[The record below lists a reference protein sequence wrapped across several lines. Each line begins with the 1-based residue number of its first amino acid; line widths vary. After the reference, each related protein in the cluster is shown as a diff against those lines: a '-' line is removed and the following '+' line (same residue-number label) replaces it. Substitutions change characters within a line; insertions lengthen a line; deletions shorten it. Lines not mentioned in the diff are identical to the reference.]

1 MIKISERLKTLG
13 QYINPDETMADIGTD
28 HGFLPVYLAQ
38 NKLCRGAVL
47 TDVSKASLEKG
58 RKNVIANFPELLLN
72 STSLSTGFN
81 FDFRVGD
88 GLTVLEKGEVDV
100 VVIAGMGGI
109 LMTDILG
116 EDPVKTA
123 SYKLF
128 VLQPRTAVGKLRLW
142 LSETGFV
149 EEDYQL
155 VKEGRFIC
163 EVLAVKPAIELLKTD
178 EIVLNNIADK
188 IKISK
193 DKMENFDDN
202 IENYMKYEV
211 PERDT
216 LVNTALGREFLKRKL
231 RQEQNILAKLRS
243 ANISNFELQVE
254 GRIDPNSKK
263 KLIEQRI
270 DYLKKLI
277 EFGN

>member
-72 STSLSTGFN
+72 STSLSTG
-81 FDFRVGD
+81 
-88 GLTVLEKGEVDV
+88 
-100 VVIAGMGGI
+100 
-109 LMTDILG
+109 
-116 EDPVKTA
+116 
-123 SYKLF
+123 
-128 VLQPRTAVGKLRLW
+128 
-142 LSETGFV
+142 
-149 EEDYQL
+149 
-155 VKEGRFIC
+155 
-163 EVLAVKPAIELLKTD
+163 
-178 EIVLNNIADK
+178 
-188 IKISK
+188 
-193 DKMENFDDN
+193 FDDN